1 VRLQDLSWPAVA
13 ALSKDTP
20 VVVPIAALEQHGRH
34 MPVFT
39 DSMLLGEVVERAA
52 KRLGERVLWTPL
64 FWLGNSH
71 HHLDFAG
78 TLSASPRVYLDVLG
92 DLLDNLITH
101 GFRRLVL
108 LNGHGG
114 NIVPGQ
120 QVVFE
125 ARQRYRHRSD
135 LLLLSTTYWSLGGK
149 PNEIDRS
156 IEQTKMGHACEWETS
171 MMLRIAPH
179 LVGDLTQV
187 EAVPPG
193 MGFEPATRGW
203 ITKDRS
209 APGHIGNPRLATAE
223 KGEVLFRV
231 FSDDVAAFLERV
243 AAWDG
248 KGWDA

>member
-1 VRLQDLSWPAVA
+1 MNWPAVA

-39 DSMLLGEVVERAA
+39 DSMLLGEVVERAS
-52 KRLGERVLWTPL
+52 KKLGDSVLWTPL

-71 HHLDFAG
+71 HHMDFAG
-78 TLSASPRVYLDVLG
+78 TLSASPRVYLDVLN

-114 NIVPGQ
+114 NIVPAQ

-125 ARQRYRHRSD
+125 TRQRHRARTD
-135 LLLLSTTYWSLGGK
+135 LILLATTYWSLGGK
-149 PNEIDRS
+149 PNEVDRS
-156 IEQTKMGHACEWETS
+156 IEQTRMGHACEWETS

-179 LVGDLTQV
+179 LVGDLPPV
-187 EAVPPG
+187 DPVPAGLP
-193 MGFEPATRGW
+193 FEPATQGW

-223 KGEVLFRV
+223 KGEVIFRV
-231 FSDDVAAFLERV
+231 FSDDVVTFLNCV
-243 AAWDG
+243 AGGNGQGPEA
-248 KGWDA
+248 